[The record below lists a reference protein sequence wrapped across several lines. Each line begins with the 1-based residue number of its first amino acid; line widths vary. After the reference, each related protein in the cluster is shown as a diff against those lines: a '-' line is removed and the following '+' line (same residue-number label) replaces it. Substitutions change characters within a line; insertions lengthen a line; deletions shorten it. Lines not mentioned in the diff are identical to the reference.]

1 MLILDDNIILHN
13 IISHNGDI
21 PQVPQVDIKGEYQMS
36 LFLLYS
42 ISYIVSL
49 KKSHTFDSL
58 YSLKGDTAAIGLA
71 NTQTDLAGGPNPL
84 KGKVFV
90 FERVDSVW
98 GTATVLEASDGVDG
112 DYFGGSVSISGD
124 SILVGASERE
134 KNFDGSDPER
144 KGKAYVFVRNGAA
157 WDEQDI
163 LYPFTT
169 DKYLGFGG
177 SVALDGDT
185 AAIGGSRTVEKGQI
199 HIYVRMAGTWSMQ
212 TFVSPGPVYDC
223 FGCSVDLKDGNLL
236 IFAYMDG
243 SADGVGRKLGA
254 YLYIENNGSWALQET
269 LKTGAAQTFSQV
281 HDRTVALDHKD
292 PTTALVSDVINV
304 GVGE

>member
-1 MLILDDNIILHN
+1 MLILDDNII
-13 IISHNGDI
+13 SHYGAI
-21 PQVPQVDIKGEYQMS
+21 PQVDIKGEYQIS

-42 ISYIVSL
+42 ISSIVSL
-49 KKSHTFDSL
+49 KVSHKFDSL

-98 GTATVLEASDGVDG
+98 GTATVLEASDGADG

-144 KGKAYVFVRNGAA
+144 KGKAYVFVRNGTA

-163 LYPFTT
+163 LRPFTT
-169 DKYLGFGG
+169 DKYLGFGV

-185 AAIGGSRTVEKGQI
+185 AAIGVSRIEKGEI
-199 HIYVRMAGTWSMQ
+199 YIYVRNAGTWSMQ